1 MILRNTILTSWTLA
15 LFSRAKKCLFVG
27 LFLYI
32 SILSQAQ
39 TSSIPA
45 FVYHR
50 FGDDRFPGTNIK
62 LEQFKAHLEYLK
74 ENGYEVI
81 TLSEAIHL
89 MDKKKKFDKTALLTI
104 DDGYRSFYEN
114 ALPLLKA
121 YGFRATLFVNT
132 ETVGSGDFM
141 SWEEIKAAQAAGVEI
156 GNHSHA
162 HPHLVNQSFS
172 AFKSD
177 LDQSEAL
184 FTKALVEAPKI
195 FAYPYGEWN
204 KSIAK
209 ELENRGYL
217 AALAQNSGV
226 IYKGSPRFHLPRFPM
241 SEAYADMDGF
251 RSKIRMSPLAVTE
264 TQETTLGYKGS
275 QEKPSI
281 DVLFQEAN
289 LQLNQLQ
296 CFVQGA
302 DCKKSIRVMKADEV
316 KLNIRPDRPLNRRR
330 TLFTVTV
337 PDKKGNWH
345 WYSYL
350 YIRKEIEE

>member
-1 MILRNTILTSWTLA
+1 MTLRNTIHTSWIQA
-15 LFSRAKKCLFVG
+15 IFSRGKKYLCICIV
-27 LFLYI
+27 FLI
-32 SILSQAQ
+32 PVLIQAQ

-50 FGDDRFPGTNIK
+50 FGDDRFPSTNIK
-62 LEQFKAHLEYLK
+62 LDQFKAHLEYLK
-74 ENGYEVI
+74 ENDYEVI
-81 TLSEAIHL
+81 TLSEAISL
-89 MDKKKKFDKTALLTI
+89 LDRKKRFEKTALLTI
-104 DDGYRSFYEN
+104 DDGYQSFYDN

-162 HPHLVNQSFS
+162 HPHLINQSFS

-184 FTKALVEAPKI
+184 FTEALGEAPKI

-204 KSIAK
+204 ESIAE
-209 ELENRGYL
+209 ELENRGYI

-264 TQETTLGYKGS
+264 TQETTTGYKGS

-281 DVLFQEAN
+281 DVLFKEAN
-289 LQLNQLQ
+289 LQLTQLQ
-296 CFVQGA
+296 CFIQGA
-302 DCKKSIRVMKADEV
+302 DCRKSIRVMKADEV
-316 KLNIRPDRPLNRRR
+316 KLNIRPDKALNRRR

-337 PDKKGNWH
+337 PDKNGNWH
-345 WYSYL
+345 WFSYL